1 VHSFEDGLRI
11 VKTRGE
17 AMQAASDASPSG
29 MASIIGLDSEKV
41 AKLCEAASEAVGE
54 GEGVRIANYLCPV
67 RDSLFLAGVL
77 DRFAVTSS
85 YLLIVCA
92 WYSPTTRLLLA
103 FHHAMHW
110 LAFGKASYAKQRRG
124 RVKCQLSVHCNSDFE
139 VISSSMIGVQ
149 STKK

>member
-1 VHSFEDGLRI
+1 VLSVHSFEDGLRI

-67 RDSLFLAGVL
+67 RTSLVSCRCFRPLCGKFVLLAKCL
-77 DRFAVTSS
+77 C
-85 YLLIVCA
+85 LVC
-92 WYSPTTRLLLA
+92 YSPTTKQCTGSRVLQS
-103 FHHAMHW
+103 F
-110 LAFGKASYAKQRRG
+110 FRRAKERACG
-124 RVKCQLSVHCNSDFE
+124 LPTICAL
-139 VISSSMIGVQ
+139 
-149 STKK
+149 